1 MHIGIIVNPRKDNVS
16 TLISKIDHFAG
27 RVVQKAQFYICT
39 YNSAFTKDSFE
50 NLITETE
57 TNLLKKSDLIVTLG
71 GDGTLLRTVT
81 KMHQSSNKKIMGV
94 NLGGLGFLADTPV
107 ENVTSHIESFINGHF
122 VLDERTLIE
131 CTLDNSSSSKK
142 KKIIAL
148 NDVVIDKAGFSRV
161 IQIDIK
167 IDGKSLNSYIAD
179 GLIISTPTGSTGYSL
194 SAGGPIVSPHSK
206 VILLNPICPHSLTN
220 RPMVIP
226 DDSEVHVRVWTENDS
241 FSLLSDGET
250 QGKFPSGTSFIIR
263 KSTEMV
269 GFVKVKSQDFFK
281 TLNSKMRWGEDFRNK
296 KRWTYQKNN
305 NAEK

>member
-1 MHIGIIVNPRKDNVS
+1 MQIGIIVNPRKDNVS
-16 TLISKIDHFAG
+16 TLITKIDRFAG
-27 RVVQKAQFYICT
+27 RIVKKAKFYICT
-39 YNSAFTKDSFE
+39 YNSTYTANSFE
-50 NLITETE
+50 NLIVESE
-57 TNLLKKSDLIVTLG
+57 KNLLKKSDLIITLG

-81 KMHQSSNKKIMGV
+81 KMHQASNKKIMGV
-94 NLGGLGFLADTPV
+94 NLGGLGFLADTPA
-107 ENVTSHIESFINGHF
+107 ESVTSHIENFINSNYF
-122 VLDERTLIE
+122 LDERTLIE
-131 CTLDNSSSSKK
+131 CTPENGINSNK

-226 DDSEVHVRVWTENDS
+226 DESEIQVRVWTENDS
-241 FSLLSDGET
+241 FSLLSDGDT
-250 QGKFPSGTSFIIR
+250 QGKFPSGTSLILR
-263 KSTEMV
+263 KSAETV

-281 TLNSKMRWGEDFRNK
+281 TLNKKMRWGEDFRNK

-305 NAEK
+305 NADN